1 MLLFLLKLQKRALF
15 VRELFHVVSHYFRE
29 RKSGKFVW
37 HKKKEDLCLRKKKKK
52 KAGSREK
59 SEKTKKMNNELNS
72 CIGLIRFRR
81 VVLKCACHKI
91 ANGEE
96 EKNFLHFY
104 SS

>member
-1 MLLFLLKLQKRALF
+1 
-15 VRELFHVVSHYFRE
+15 
-29 RKSGKFVW
+29 VW
-37 HKKKEDLCLRKKKKK
+37 RKKERRSGVFEKKKKK

-96 EKNFLHFY
+96 EKKFLHLLV
-104 SS
+104 S